1 MKNCGLD
8 SSSVSF
14 PQGSAGYLISKVCRS
29 GDKGVR
35 TLEKT
40 IKDLVNKINFIEI
53 HQNETGILPFK
64 TSFQLNYKLTF
75 PIVLKTELLD
85 KLLEDSDL
93 EVTMS
98 MMYI

>member
-1 MKNCGLD
+1 MKNKI
-8 SSSVSF
+8 F
-14 PQGSAGYLISKVCRS
+14 IKVCRS

-40 IKDLVNKINFIEI
+40 IKDLVNKINFLQV
-53 HQNETGILPFK
+53 HQDENGILPFK

-75 PIVLKTELLD
+75 PLALKTELLD
-85 KLLEDSDL
+85 KLLEESDL